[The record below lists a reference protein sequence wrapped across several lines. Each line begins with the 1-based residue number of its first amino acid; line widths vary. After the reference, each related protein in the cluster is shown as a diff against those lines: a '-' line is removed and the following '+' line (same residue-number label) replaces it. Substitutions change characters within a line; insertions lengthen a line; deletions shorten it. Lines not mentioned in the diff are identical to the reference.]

1 MKLKELL
8 LTNLI
13 LLIIS
18 LIFVLCSIWL
28 PWYFINFDIDDVEGE
43 EINGIMQIEDKLGER
58 DEYYEQEIM
67 GETRSETIT
76 KDNNELKHEYPD
88 TVNTKNV
95 TQIFIVLQIIFIFI
109 AIILIG
115 LLLFKPY
122 IKFNIPVII
131 ISIIFLM
138 SLLSVLYFTFF
149 YSPFEGDPDS
159 GDSDMKVE
167 TSESGSWFS
176 GKAKFSGDIVAEGE
190 RGVAIGYVF
199 SFINIIIIIIALR
212 LSIKSN
218 KLYKKLDQNERYLVY
233 SRKDQYY
240 PPQQP
245 PPRSYYPPQQPP
257 PSQPYYPP
265 QQPSQQP
272 YYPPPIP
279 PNQYYNPPPPQT
291 QHPAQYPLRRQPPV
305 Y

>member
-1 MKLKELL
+1 MFLSDKLLNQYLYSALGQFMKLKELL

-18 LIFVLCSIWL
+18 LIFVLCSILL
-28 PWYFINFDIDDVEGE
+28 PWYFINFDIDEVEGE

-149 YSPFEGDPDS
+149 F
-159 GDSDMKVE
+159 
-167 TSESGSWFS
+167 F
-176 GKAKFSGDIVAEGE
+176 
-190 RGVAIGYVF
+190 
-199 SFINIIIIIIALR
+199 R
-212 LSIKSN
+212 LK
-218 KLYKKLDQNERYLVY
+218 QF
-233 SRKDQYY
+233 
-240 PPQQP
+240 
-245 PPRSYYPPQQPP
+245 
-257 PSQPYYPP
+257 
-265 QQPSQQP
+265 
-272 YYPPPIP
+272 
-279 PNQYYNPPPPQT
+279 
-291 QHPAQYPLRRQPPV
+291 
-305 Y
+305 